1 MGFRSSMN
9 KMAVLMNLQK
19 SSLVFNQIRSLSFA
33 GGKIPAK
40 TQNVIGGK
48 FLDSSTD
55 KWVPVHNPATN
66 EVVTQVP
73 CTTNDE
79 MNAAVASA
87 AEAYKTWSK
96 TSVMTRV
103 GIMFKYQ
110 QLIKSNIG
118 ELAKL
123 ITIEQGKTLA
133 DAEGDVMRGLQV
145 VEHCCSITNLLLGET
160 MPGITKDM
168 DLTSYRVPI
177 GVCAGIAPFNF
188 PAMIPLWMFP
198 MATICGNTY
207 VMKPSERDPT
217 ACLALVEL
225 LQEAGMPPGVVN
237 VIHGQ
242 HDCVNFICDHPDI
255 KAISFVGGDTAGR
268 HIFERGS
275 ANGKRVQCNMG
286 AKNHGV
292 ILPDANRHYTTN
304 SLVAAAF
311 GAAGQ
316 RCMALSTAVMVGDAN
331 DWIKDVAD
339 KASKLKVTAGHEAG
353 ADVPPVISPES
364 KQRINHLIDSAE
376 KEGAKIL
383 LDGRNVEVPGYPDG
397 NFVGPTITTNMTQD
411 MEAYKN
417 EIFGPVLCVLSV
429 DTLEEAIDLVNKNP
443 YGNGTAIFTNNG
455 ATARK
460 FQQEIDVGQVGVNVP
475 IPVPLPMMSFTGSRG
490 SFLGDA
496 NFYGKQGLY
505 FYTQTKTITS
515 LWREGDAAAGG
526 KASLSMPVQK

>member
-1 MGFRSSMN
+1 MGTLD
-9 KMAVLMNLQK
+9 KMAA
-19 SSLVFNQIRSLSFA
+19 LVNITKLPAIGKTLAYQSRFLSYA

-40 TQNVIGGK
+40 TQNVIDGK
-48 FLDSSTD
+48 FLDSSTS
-55 KWVPVHNPATN
+55 KWVDVHNPATN
-66 EVVTQVP
+66 EVVTKVP

-79 MNAAVASA
+79 MNAAVAA
-87 AEAYKTWSK
+87 AKEAYKTWSK
-96 TSVMTRV
+96 TSVMARQS
-103 GIMFKYQ
+103 IMFKYQ
-110 QLIKSNIG
+110 DLIKKHLKDIAG
-118 ELAKL
+118 L

-133 DAEGDVMRGLQV
+133 DAEGDVIRGLQV

-160 MPGITKDM
+160 LPGITKDM

-242 HDCVNFICDHPDI
+242 HDCVNFICDHPAI

-275 ANGKRVQCNMG
+275 KNGKRVQSNMG

-292 ILPDANRHYTTN
+292 ILPDANRDYTVN
-304 SLVAAAF
+304 QLVGAAF

-316 RCMALSTAVMVGDAN
+316 RCMALTTAILVGDAKE
-331 DWIKDVAD
+331 WIHDVAD

-353 ADVPPVISPES
+353 
-364 KQRINHLIDSAE
+364 
-376 KEGAKIL
+376 
-383 LDGRNVEVPGYPDG
+383 
-397 NFVGPTITTNMTQD
+397 
-411 MEAYKN
+411 
-417 EIFGPVLCVLSV
+417 
-429 DTLEEAIDLVNKNP
+429 
-443 YGNGTAIFTNNG
+443 
-455 ATARK
+455 
-460 FQQEIDVGQVGVNVP
+460 
-475 IPVPLPMMSFTGSRG
+475 
-490 SFLGDA
+490 
-496 NFYGKQGLY
+496 
-505 FYTQTKTITS
+505 
-515 LWREGDAAAGG
+515 
-526 KASLSMPVQK
+526 